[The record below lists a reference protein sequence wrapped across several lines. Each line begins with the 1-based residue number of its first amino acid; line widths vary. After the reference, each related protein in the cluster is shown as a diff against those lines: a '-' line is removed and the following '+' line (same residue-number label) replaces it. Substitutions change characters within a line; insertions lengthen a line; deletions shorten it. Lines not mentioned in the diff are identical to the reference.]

1 MILLAILIDLIL
13 LGIIAYGVY
22 IGIKKGF
29 VKIIGKPVKTIA
41 SLVLAY
47 TCCSWF
53 GQLVIAPLINAPI
66 SGYVS
71 DFMYKN
77 LPNISPEMGV
87 EELPTLIK
95 MAIAAFNVDL
105 NVAPGESYIDGIVG
119 LVASPVVNLISVVLG
134 FIALFFIG
142 KLLFAFAFYLLNKFC
157 SSGLLGKVNKAL
169 GMVFGIFMYVFASWS
184 LAVLLSIVFHL
195 PAFDGVELISGFEGG
210 WIYRFFN
217 ALNPIV
223 LLLSF

>member
-1 MILLAILIDLIL
+1 MIVLAILIDLIL
-13 LGIIAYGVY
+13 LGIVAYGVY
-22 IGIKKGF
+22 MGVKKGF

-41 SLVLAY
+41 SLILAY

-53 GQLVIAPLINAPI
+53 GKLLIAPLINAPI

-71 DFMYKN
+71 DFIYKN
-77 LPNISPEMGV
+77 LPNISPETSI

-105 NVAPGESYIDGIVG
+105 TAAPGESYIDSVVG
-119 LVASPVVNLISVVLG
+119 LISSPVVNLISIVLG
-134 FIALFFIG
+134 FVALFFIG

-157 SSGLLGKVNKAL
+157 SAGLLGKVNKIL
-169 GMVFGIFMYVFASWS
+169 GMVFGILMFVFASWGV
-184 LAVLLSIVFHL
+184 AVLLSIIFHL
-195 PAFDGVELISGFEGG
+195 PVFDGVRLISEFEGG
-210 WIYRFFN
+210 FVYRFFN
-217 ALNPIV
+217 TFNPIV